1 MKILMLS
8 STFPYPPTKGRR
20 QLRTFHL
27 LKYLSNHHY
36 VTLLT
41 HHSDRVNHEEIKAL
55 ESQVGKLIIF
65 PQEEVSPSEGIIE
78 KAKRLGTFIQQGTP
92 PEILKTYSPAI
103 ASWVKEAIQAKQF
116 ELITCEDSTDEIYIN
131 DRWHE
136 KLGIVL
142 NVHSSEYGK
151 YKQQLET
158 GDSENEL
165 KDQINLGL
173 LRRYEQSYLSKFNY
187 IVTVT
192 NKDKRLLKELAPESQ
207 IKVIPNGVDLAQ
219 FPRRVTNQG
228 GQRIVFVGNMDRPAN
243 INAARFLALEI
254 FPAVR
259 ERYPEATLELV
270 GAKPTAEVQE
280 LDALE
285 GIKVTGA
292 VTSVVEYLHWATV
305 CVLPMRQGFGLKNRT
320 LEAMAMG
327 IPVVGSDRALS
338 GLEVDGASIP
348 LRAMRANSLEEYV
361 YAIGRLFAEPKLRE
375 KISENSR
382 SFVEQ
387 EYTWEQIGKRY
398 EKVLL
403 DTFKKE
409 GTAGVEPDACFYIQN
424 YQRMISRRRLHSDD
438 PPPDLAIECDVT
450 SKTTLDAYLAIKVP
464 ELWVYDSGQLT
475 IYILRNENY
484 VKSDVSPTF
493 PHIPLKQIIPNAIE
507 RSWQVGSLQALEE
520 LEATFNI

>member
-8 STFPYPPTKGRR
+8 STFPYPPTKSRE

-27 LKYLSNHHY
+27 LKYLSNSHH

-41 HHSDRVNHEEIKAL
+41 QRDDLITEEEIEAL
-55 ESQVGKLIIF
+55 EKQVTELVIF
-65 PQEEVSPSEGIIE
+65 PIEEAPASEGIIE

-92 PEILKTYSPAI
+92 PEILKAYSPAI
-103 ASWVKEAIQAKQF
+103 ATWVKKAVKEENF
-116 ELITCEDSTDEIYIN
+116 DLITCEDSTNEIYIN
-131 DRWHE
+131 SLWRE

-142 NVHSSEYGK
+142 NVHNSEYGR
-151 YKQQLET
+151 YKQQLEK

-165 KDQINLGL
+165 KDQLNLGV
-173 LRRYEQSYLSKFNY
+173 LRRYEQNYLSKFSQ

-192 NKDKRLLKELAPESQ
+192 TKDKRLLKELEPERH
-207 IKVIPNGVDLAQ
+207 IKVIPNGVDLAK
-219 FPRRVTNQG
+219 FPRRTANQG

-254 FPAVR
+254 FPAIR

-270 GAKPTAEVQE
+270 GAKPVTEIQE

-327 IPVVGSDRALS
+327 VPVVGSDRALS
-338 GLEVDGASIP
+338 GLEVDGASVP
-348 LRAMRANSLEEYV
+348 LKAMRANTLEEYV
-361 YAIGRLFAEPKLRE
+361 YAVGRLFAEPKLRE
-375 KISENSR
+375 KLSENGR
-382 SFVEQ
+382 SLVET
-387 EYTWEQIGKRY
+387 EYTWEKIGQRY

-403 DTFKKE
+403 DT
-409 GTAGVEPDACFYIQN
+409 
-424 YQRMISRRRLHSDD
+424 L
-438 PPPDLAIECDVT
+438 
-450 SKTTLDAYLAIKVP
+450 
-464 ELWVYDSGQLT
+464 
-475 IYILRNENY
+475 
-484 VKSDVSPTF
+484 KSVNS
-493 PHIPLKQIIPNAIE
+493 
-507 RSWQVGSLQALEE
+507 
-520 LEATFNI
+520 